1 VKRAHR
7 DLRVWQEAMALV
19 EMVYRLTS
27 AFPPDERFGLV
38 SQMRRAAV
46 SVPSNIAEGSARKGT
61 RELIHFLSLA
71 VGSLAELD
79 TQLALSARLGFPVS
93 GDRVSEKIDE
103 VSALALALI
112 QSLRRKAA

>member
-19 EMVYRLTS
+19 EMIYRFTDAL
-27 AFPPDERFGLV
+27 PPDERFGLV
-38 SQMRRAAV
+38 SQMRRAVV
-46 SVPSNIAEGSARKGT
+46 SVPSNIAEGSARKST
-61 RELIHFLSLA
+61 RELIQFLSIA

-79 TQLALSARLGFPVS
+79 TQLALSARLGFVASSDEVS
-93 GDRVSEKIDE
+93 AKVDE

-112 QSLRRKAA
+112 ESLRRKLA